1 VLALDRLGWVR
12 TDPIQGGRVHAWQK
26 VTRAATALL
35 TLEPGIYLGAPQ
47 DDPRQT
53 LGPILVL
60 APRDEDG
67 ETILEPVAIGSLD
80 HVFFSELVRDLETLA
95 DAP

>member
-1 VLALDRLGWVR
+1 MR
-12 TDPIQGGRVHAWQK
+12 TNPIQGGRVHAWQK
-26 VTRAATALL
+26 VTRIATALL

-60 APRDEDG
+60 APRAEGGEMGDDEVV
-67 ETILEPVAIGSLD
+67 LEPTPLAAID
-80 HVFFSELVRDLETLA
+80 RVFFSELVRDLETLA
-95 DAP
+95 AP